1 MDALRVN
8 LASVSGALAA
18 RDRSS
23 AFRGGSGRGPVG
35 WIGTTTAL
43 AACALLWLAPRLYQ
57 RRPLG

>member
-8 LASVSGALAA
+8 LASLSGTLAA
-18 RDRSS
+18 RHCFL

-35 WIGTTTAL
+35 WIVTTTAL
-43 AACALLWLAPRLYQ
+43 AACALLWLALRLYQ